1 MVIKNGIVKYKDR
14 EDIQCTY
21 GIMDDGKQYYF
32 LDVSDDKKLSNGN
45 IIASTALI
53 EAVDPMVR
61 ANNIGVIDANGKE
74 IIPFSNRSIKLIG
87 DGLLLVETATPS
99 TESVVEAI
107 KEKND
112 PSSAAK
118 LVSTSASIKEKM
130 NQKMGPNGRYV
141 FNDQFS
147 EATIFDEDG
156 NNLLNGEFF
165 SFVGMN
171 EDKLFLSKNTLDSS
185 ILVYSLSLPPKVA
198 DDGNNVNSESIDVS
212 EVEVSKDAI
221 EEALNASE
229 VSTTEPLESVDDNSV
244 GQEDVGTVVED
255 DSSVMSE
262 SLDEASEVVA
272 ETPSIDEDVDGS
284 VETAEEA
291 GAQGQDSDD
300 VAVTDTLV
308 NDISMDDEGEKS
320 VDMNSS
326 FFDVGEETSDNTIDD
341 DDLKL
346 DDVDNDLAELDPDD
360 DFDDDKFQELKAD
373 SIVDTDYDSYDD
385 SLYDTH
391 ERPGNETIMDDL
403 AKSMSGLLRQNR
415 NLKESLTN
423 YEKRFDVYQHRVRL
437 LEQKNVSLSMKCR
450 KLESSLKSLEEKV
463 HSQTQII
470 ESQARELKGLRP
482 QGNLYKLLEDAHTL
496 LEEDNY

>member
-53 EAVDPMVR
+53 EAVR

-147 EATIFDEDG
+147 EATIFDENG

-185 ILVYSLSLPPKVA
+185 ILVYSL
-198 DDGNNVNSESIDVS
+198 
-212 EVEVSKDAI
+212 SKDAI

-255 DSSVMSE
+255 DSSVMSK

-272 ETPSIDEDVDGS
+272 ETPSVDEDVDGS
-284 VETAEEA
+284 VGTAEEA
-291 GAQGQDSDD
+291 DAQEQDSDD
-300 VAVTDTLV
+300 AAVTDTLV

-346 DDVDNDLAELDPDD
+346 DDVDNDLAELDTDD

-385 SLYDTH
+385 SLYGTH

-450 KLESSLKSLEEKV
+450 KLEASLKSLEEKI